1 MKFGSPSSDVASIN
15 NVAGETASTVVNLK
29 KGEKVS
35 LDKVAPSMKNLRVGL
50 GWDANKYSG
59 GYDFDIDASVF
70 LCGAGDKC
78 QSANDIVFYNNKTGV
93 NSCVIHNGDN
103 LTGEGDGDDEVINVY
118 LDKIPSNIEKIAFTV
133 TIYEADKRNQCFGQI
148 SNAYIRVIDDDTNEE
163 KLHFDLGEDFSTET
177 AVVIAEL
184 YRYNGSWKF
193 NPIGSGFTGGLA
205 ELCRNYGLQA

>member
-1 MKFGSPSSDVASIN
+1 MKFGNPSNEQSSNLNSAS
-15 NVAGETASTVVNLK
+15 GASNTVVNLK
-29 KGEKVS
+29 KGEKIS
-35 LDKVAPSMKNLRVGL
+35 LDKVAPAMKNLRIGL
-50 GWDANKYSG
+50 GWDPNKYSG
-59 GYDFDIDASVF
+59 GYSFDVDASVF
-70 LCGAGDKC
+70 MCGAGDKC
-78 QSANDIVFYNNKTGV
+78 QSANDIIFYNNKVGV
-93 NSCVIHNGDN
+93 NNCVVHNGDN

-133 TIYEADKRNQCFGQI
+133 TIYEAEKRGQCFGQI

-193 NPIGSGFTGGLA
+193 NPIGSGFDGGLA
-205 ELCRNYGLQA
+205 ALCRNYGLNA